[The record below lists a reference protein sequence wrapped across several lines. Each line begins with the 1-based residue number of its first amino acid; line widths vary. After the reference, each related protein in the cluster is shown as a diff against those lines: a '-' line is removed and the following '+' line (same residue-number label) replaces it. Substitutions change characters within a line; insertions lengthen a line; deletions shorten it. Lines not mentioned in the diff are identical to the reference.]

1 MKNLISLIIIVLF
14 FSCTDKD
21 NKKSNDLLLKKYSE
35 VTSKEPDTKGKN
47 VKVWS
52 IKKTERIR
60 INLVEMT
67 GELSK
72 HKHPD
77 AEHSLIVLKGNVKV
91 MVADSII
98 TISENDFISIPKN
111 VAHKYWTISPRAYL
125 LSMDAPYYNPDK
137 TISLE

>member
-1 MKNLISLIIIVLF
+1 MKN
-14 FSCTDKD
+14 
-21 NKKSNDLLLKKYSE
+21 YSE
-35 VTSKEPDTKGKN
+35 IISKKADIEGKN
-47 VKVWS
+47 VRVWN
-52 IKKTERIR
+52 IRKTVQIR

-77 AEHSLIVLKGNVKV
+77 ADHSLIVLEGEVKV

-98 TISENDFISIPKN
+98 EMSKNDFISIPKDI
-111 VAHKYWTISPRAYL
+111 AHKYWTISPKAYL
-125 LSMDAPYYNPDK
+125 LSMDAPYYDPDK